1 MLTNTT
7 TAGTATSNTYTYTTN
22 PSYWTTT
29 DSIITSNL
37 DYVRE
42 IDLKRQV
49 IECIDEINKKNKE
62 KGSKKMANP
71 FGLKCGQIT
80 DDSACLTTKGIA
92 VRNTNNQY
100 VMYHDGAIED
110 VSAYVIKGNFLYV
123 MPVAYKNIE
132 YGNIIVYNNKYY
144 AIVGNEDM
152 PDSFDAIELNTGEVK
167 TLLPAKSPFG
177 FNYLIKVVSPVSLDV
192 SEDEPFGKLPFLM
205 MMMNGENNKN
215 LLPLL
220 MLSKDMNK
228 NIDPMIWVMMSNL

>member
-1 MLTNTT
+1 MLTNTIT
-7 TAGTATSNTYTYTTN
+7 STGTATSNTYTVNPHYCCTSTN
-22 PSYWTTT
+22 SYAIPIPPYS
-29 DSIITSNL
+29 DISRL
-37 DYVRE
+37 E
-42 IDLKRQV
+42 EK
-49 IECIDEINKKNKE
+49 IEKINKLLDKSEKE
-62 KGSKKMANP
+62 KETKKMANP
-71 FGLKCGQIT
+71 FGLKCGQII

-100 VMYHDGAIED
+100 VMYRDGAIED

-177 FNYLIKVVSPVSLDV
+177 FNYLIKVVSPISLDV
-192 SEDEPFGKLPFLM
+192 SEDEPFGKLPLLM
-205 MMMNGENNKN
+205 MMTGDKDNKN

-220 MLSKDMNK
+220 MLSKDK
-228 NIDPMIWVMMSNL
+228 NFDPMMLAMMSNL

>member
-1 MLTNTT
+1 MLTNTCCT
-7 TAGTATSNTYTYTTN
+7 TSTGTSTTYTTT
-22 PSYWTTT
+22 PCYWTTT
-29 DSIITSNL
+29 DSIINHTYL
-37 DYVRE
+37 DYVKE
-42 IDLKRQV
+42 IDLKRKL
-49 IECIDEINKKNKE
+49 IECVDEINRKNKE
-62 KGSKKMANP
+62 KESKKMANP

-100 VMYHDGAIED
+100 VMYRDGAIED

-123 MPVAYKNIE
+123 MPVAYKNIG
-132 YGNIIVYNNKYY
+132 YDDVIIYNNKYY

-177 FNYLIKVVSPVSLDV
+177 FNYLIKVVSPVSLNV
-192 SEDEPFGKLPFLM
+192 SEDEPFGNLPLLM
-205 MMMNGENNKN
+205 MMTGDKDNKN

-220 MLSKDMNK
+220 MLSKDK
-228 NIDPMIWVMMSNL
+228 NFDPMMLAMMSNL

>member
-1 MLTNTT
+1 MLTNTVT
-7 TAGTATSNTYTYTTN
+7 STGTATSSTYTVNPNYWSTNAYTCTG
-22 PSYWTTT
+22 PTYYCDISQ
-29 DSIITSNL
+29 L
-37 DYVRE
+37 E
-42 IDLKRQV
+42 EKIDKIQKV
-49 IECIDEINKKNKE
+49 INKIEKE
-62 KGSKKMANP
+62 KEKETKKMANP

-80 DDSACLTTKGIA
+80 DESACLTTKGIA

-110 VSAYVIKGNFLYV
+110 VTPYVIKGNYLYV
-123 MPVAYKNIE
+123 MPVAYKDIE
-132 YGNIIVYNNKYY
+132 YGNIIIYNDKYY
-144 AIVGNEDM
+144 TVVGNDDT

-177 FNYLIKVVSPVSLDV
+177 FNYLMRIFSPISLDV
-192 SEDEPFGKLPFLM
+192 SEDEPFGKLPLL

-228 NIDPMIWVMMSNL
+228 KIDPMIWAMMANT

>member
-1 MLTNTT
+1 MLTNTCCATSTGTST
-7 TAGTATSNTYTYTTN
+7 TYTAT

-29 DSIITSNL
+29 DSIINPTYL
-37 DYVRE
+37 DYVKE
-42 IDLKRQV
+42 IDLKRKV
-49 IECIDEINKKNKE
+49 IECIDEINRKNKE
-62 KGSKKMANP
+62 KESKKMTNP

-100 VMYHDGAIED
+100 VTYRDGAIED
-110 VSAYVIKGNFLYV
+110 VSAYVIKGNFLYA
-123 MPVAYKNIE
+123 MPIAYKNIG
-132 YGNIIVYNNKYY
+132 YDDVIIYNNKYY

-177 FNYLIKVVSPVSLDV
+177 FNYLMKVFSPISLDV
-192 SEDEPFGKLPFLM
+192 SEDEPFGNLPLLM
-205 MMMNGENNKN
+205 MMNEGNNKN

-228 NIDPMIWVMMSNL
+228 KIDPMIWVMMNNI

>member
-1 MLTNTT
+1 MLTNTCCATSTST
-7 TAGTATSNTYTYTTN
+7 TYTAT

-29 DSIITSNL
+29 DSIINPTYL
-37 DYVRE
+37 DYVKE
-42 IDLKRQV
+42 IDLKRKV
-49 IECIDEINKKNKE
+49 IECVDEINRKNKE
-62 KGSKKMANP
+62 KESKKMANP

-100 VMYHDGAIED
+100 VTYRDGAIED

-123 MPVAYKNIE
+123 MPIAYKNIE
-132 YGNIIVYNNKYY
+132 YDDVIIYNNKYY

-177 FNYLIKVVSPVSLDV
+177 FNYLMKVFSPISLDV
-192 SEDEPFGKLPFLM
+192 SEDEPFGNLPLLM
-205 MMMNGENNKN
+205 MMTGDNKN
-215 LLPLL
+215 LLPLF
-220 MLSKDMNK
+220 MLLKKDTK
-228 NIDPMIWVMMSNL
+228 IDPMMLMMMSNL